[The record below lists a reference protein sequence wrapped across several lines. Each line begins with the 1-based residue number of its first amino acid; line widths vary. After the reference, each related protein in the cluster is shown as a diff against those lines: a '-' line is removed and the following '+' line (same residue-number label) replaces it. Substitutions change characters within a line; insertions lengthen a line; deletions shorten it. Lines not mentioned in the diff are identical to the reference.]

1 MNEFVTI
8 ATQWANLPW
17 VISLVKIGGVI
28 GVLLGIVAYIVL
40 VERRVCAFIQ
50 DRVGPNRV
58 GPLGLLQPPV
68 DGIKLFL
75 KENVLPKHVNTVY
88 YILAPALVLIPALL
102 TIAVIPFSRPI
113 GDTPMA
119 IADLNVGILWIFSIA
134 TMGIYGIVL
143 AGWASNSKYPFLGG
157 VRSAAQMISYELA
170 MGMSVIGVFMLVGSL
185 NLGKVVEYQSGL
197 WLAVQQPIGFLIFLT
212 AMFAE
217 TNRLPCDMP
226 EGEQELVGGYNT
238 EYGSMKFGMFFM
250 GEYANLVT
258 ASALIVTLFFGGW
271 QIPWVSLSGLNAWWA
286 ALIHLGVFLAK
297 VAAFLFFFIWTRWT
311 LPRFRYDQFMNLGWK
326 VFIPLALANIL
337 VTGMGLVISDVIL
350 KTPRQ

>member
-1 MNEFVTI
+1 MSHFLQIVEQI
-8 ATQWANLPW
+8 RAIPW
-17 VISLVKIGGVI
+17 VDPAAITLVKICAVI

-75 KENVLPKHVNTVY
+75 KENVLPRHVKLVY
-88 YILAPALVLIPALL
+88 YLMAPSLVLFPALL
-102 TIAVIPFSRPI
+102 TIAVVPFSSPI
-113 GDTPMA
+113 GRTPMV
-119 IADLNVGILWIFSIA
+119 IADLDVGILWVFSIA
-134 TMGIYGIVL
+134 TLGIYGIVL
-143 AGWASNSKYPFLGG
+143 AGWASNSKYPFIGG
-157 VRSAAQMISYELA
+157 IRSAAQMISYELA

-185 NLGKVVEYQSGL
+185 KLGEVVNHQSGI
-197 WLAVQQPIGFLIFLT
+197 WLVCYQPIGFLIFLT

-226 EGEQELVGGYNT
+226 EGEQELVAGYNT

-271 QIPWVSLSGLNAWWA
+271 QIPFVSLPDTWWA
-286 ALIHLGVFLAK
+286 AAIHLGVFMTK
-297 VAAFLFFFIWTRWT
+297 VTAFLFFFIWTRWT
-311 LPRFRYDQFMNLGWK
+311 LPRFRYDQFMSLGWK

-337 VTGMGLVISDVIL
+337 LTGIL
-350 KTPRQ
+350 MALKIM